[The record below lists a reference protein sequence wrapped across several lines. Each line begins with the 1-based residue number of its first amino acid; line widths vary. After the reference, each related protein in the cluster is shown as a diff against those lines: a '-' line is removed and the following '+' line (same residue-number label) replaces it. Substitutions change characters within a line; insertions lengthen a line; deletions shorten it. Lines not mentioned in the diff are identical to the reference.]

1 MSPHI
6 WVWKWHVTMLTSILH
21 RASGMALFAGSFVV
35 VGWLFA
41 ITLGE
46 EAYDA
51 YAGLV
56 GSPLGILV
64 MIAFTA
70 AALYHLLNGIRHLVW
85 DVGHGYKPATANMTA
100 WATIILAALGTVGIW
115 AYILLNVVEF

>member
-1 MSPHI
+1 
-6 WVWKWHVTMLTSILH
+6 MLTSILH

-70 AALYHLLNGIRHLVW
+70 AALYHLLNGVRHLVW
-85 DVGHGYKPATANMTA
+85 DAGHGYKPGTANMTA